1 MKKLNNSCNLVVS
14 EMAFGELGI
23 GWNFTRTL
31 KSFKNCTLM
40 GSFSPNNV
48 IFKSEN
54 FREIMCHDTES

>member
-1 MKKLNNSCNLVVS
+1 MKLNSDEKIEMA